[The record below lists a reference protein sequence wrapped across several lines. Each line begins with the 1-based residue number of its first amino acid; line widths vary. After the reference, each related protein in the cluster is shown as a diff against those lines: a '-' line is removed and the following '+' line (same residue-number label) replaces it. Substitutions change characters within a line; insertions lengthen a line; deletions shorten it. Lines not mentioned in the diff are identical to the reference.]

1 VSTLAAENVRVA
13 LGDHRGGRIA
23 VDGVSAAIDAGDFV
37 GLIGPNGAGKTT
49 LLKALAGLVAP
60 DGGAVTLDG
69 RPLSRI
75 GRGDRARR
83 IGYLPQDGTIHWA
96 LPVAEVVL
104 MGRLP
109 HLGAWQRAAEADRAI
124 AARAMAAL
132 DIAELAARP
141 ATRLSGG
148 EKARVLLARALAGE
162 PEILLA
168 DEPVA
173 GLDPYH
179 RLEVMEHLAGL
190 ALGSAGPA
198 RGVVVVLHDLALA
211 ARFCRRLVLLDRGRV
226 TAQGAPAEV
235 LTPERLAAVYRIEAV
250 RGRHDGADYVLPW
263 RRVPRA

>member
-1 VSTLAAENVRVA
+1 MTRLAARELVVRLGARTA
-13 LGDHRGGRIA
+13 LA
-23 VDGVSAAIDAGDFV
+23 GVSAVAESGALV

-49 LLKALAGLVAP
+49 LLRALAGLVEPAS
-60 DGGAVTLDG
+60 GGVTLDG
-69 RPLSRI
+69 RPLAEI
-75 GRGDRARR
+75 GRRDRARR
-83 IGYLPQDGTIHWA
+83 LGYLPQDGTIHWA

-109 HLGAWQRAAEADRAI
+109 HLGPWDRAGDGDRAI
-124 AARAMAAL
+124 AADAMTAL
-132 DIAELAARP
+132 DIADLAERP

-148 EKARVLLARALAGE
+148 EKARVLLARALAGA

-190 ALGSAGPA
+190 AADGT
-198 RGVVVVLHDLALA
+198 GVVVVLHDLELA
-211 ARFCRRLVLLDRGRV
+211 ARFCRRLVLLDKGRL
-226 TAQGAPAEV
+226 AAEGAPADV

-250 RGRHDGADYVLPW
+250 RGRHEDAEYVLPW
-263 RRVPRA
+263 KRVPKPSS